1 MSPPLGTRD
10 PRVRLAGLILVLLVL
25 PAAYVAAIN
34 AAVAHESLTFEAG
47 WSDSSFSGWTVNASA
62 DTTALL
68 SVSNGSLSVISGGT
82 VTPQQFV
89 AADSPNLSA
98 ANVTKYPFL
107 IVSVKA
113 PAYYVAARIG
123 IWTGK
128 GALML
133 VLVKTYADTAR
144 HTEVIDLR
152 FFGLSWETPIRTLEL
167 GWTSVERSAPGWTE
181 VQFQGLELARRVGA
195 YA

>member
-144 HTEVIDLR
+144 T
-152 FFGLSWETPIRTLEL
+152 RTD
-167 GWTSVERSAPGWTE
+167 A
-181 VQFQGLELARRVGA
+181 
-195 YA
+195 